1 MDRAELRA
9 RGGGGDTI
17 ARYACAANGSQL
29 GGCVPNNTL
38 GDEQ

>member
-1 MDRAELRA
+1 MDRARLRA
-9 RGGGGDTI
+9 RGRGGDTT
-17 ARYACAANGSQL
+17 ARYARAANGSQL